1 MSGWDLR
8 PQGIS
13 HVLKS
18 AGESASH
25 LETYAKAY
33 GEHLTSAAS
42 SAGTIS
48 ADAGSGG
55 SGSGSGSGGSGG
67 RKAQGG
73 LVALALSQYA
83 ERASKDLQFVAA
95 RAGKSLQGVVD
106 ATTAYL
112 HGDEQMAEQAQRGA
126 LAAPKLDAPGVGK
139 A

>member
-25 LETYAKAY
+25 LEKYAKAY

-55 SGSGSGSGGSGG
+55 GSGGSGSGSGGH
-67 RKAQGG
+67 KAQGG

-126 LAAPKLDAPGVGK
+126 LAAPRLDAPGVGK

>member
-1 MSGWDLR
+1 VSGWDLE

-13 HVLKS
+13 HVLKVT
-18 AGESASH
+18 GESASH
-25 LETYAKAY
+25 LEKYAKAY
-33 GEHLTSAAS
+33 GKHLTSVAS

-55 SGSGSGSGGSGG
+55 GGHGGSGG
-67 RKAQGG
+67 HGGEKAQGG

-83 ERASKDLQFVAA
+83 EHASKDLQFVAA

-112 HGDEQMAEQAQRGA
+112 RGDEEMAAEAQRKA
-126 LAAPKLDAPGVGK
+126 LSAPKLDMPGAGGK
-139 A
+139 

>member
-1 MSGWDLR
+1 MVPGWDLK

-13 HVLKS
+13 GVLKTT
-18 AGESASH
+18 GETASDF
-25 LETYAKAY
+25 EKYGKSF

-48 ADAGSGG
+48 AEGG
-55 SGSGSGSGGSGG
+55 GEGGE
-67 RKAQGG
+67 KAQGG

-112 HGDEQMAEQAQRGA
+112 NGDMEMAAEAQRNT
-126 LAAPKLDAPGVGK
+126 LKAPKLDMPGVGK

>member
-1 MSGWDLR
+1 MSGWDLK

-13 HVLKS
+13 GVLKTT
-18 AGESASH
+18 GETASNLQKH
-25 LETYAKAY
+25 ATAF

-48 ADAGSGG
+48 ADAAPSGEQ
-55 SGSGSGSGGSGG
+55 
-67 RKAQGG
+67 AQGG
-73 LVALALSQYA
+73 LVALALSQFA
-83 ERASKDLQFVAA
+83 ERASKDLSFVAA

-112 HGDEQMAEQAQRGA
+112 NGDEEMAAEAQRNT
-126 LAAPKLDAPGVGK
+126 LKAPKLDMPGVGK

>member
-1 MSGWDLR
+1 MPGWDLQ

-13 HVLKS
+13 GVVKTT
-18 AGESASH
+18 GETASH
-25 LETYAKAY
+25 LQKHATAF

-48 ADAGSGG
+48 ADAPAAGG
-55 SGSGSGSGGSGG
+55 EQ
-67 RKAQGG
+67 AQGG

-83 ERASKDLQFVAA
+83 ERASKDLSFVAA

-112 HGDEQMAEQAQRGA
+112 NGDEQMALEAQRNT
-126 LAAPKLDAPGVGK
+126 LKAPKPDMPGTGK